1 MNEKHIR
8 RLLILGMVTE
18 AVGAMAGGYAALCAL
33 IQIGAWIADRIPM
46 WAIPPMIVSIPA
58 IGLIAI
64 IFDSA
69 RTGRRRTIRGF
80 RMTLER
86 RVDER

>member
-33 IQIGAWIADRIPM
+33 IQIGAWVAKRIPM
-46 WAIPPMIVSIPA
+46 WAIPLLISTIPA
-58 IGLIAI
+58 IGFIAI
-64 IFDSA
+64 ILDSA
-69 RTGRRRTIRGF
+69 RVGKRRTIRGF

-86 RVDER
+86 RVGEK